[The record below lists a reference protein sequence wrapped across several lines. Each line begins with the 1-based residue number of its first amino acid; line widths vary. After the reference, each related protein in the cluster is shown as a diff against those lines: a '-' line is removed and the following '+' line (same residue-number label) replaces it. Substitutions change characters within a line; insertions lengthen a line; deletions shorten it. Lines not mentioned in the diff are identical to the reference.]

1 MKFKYKK
8 FFSYYKPYL
17 RLFLSVM
24 LFALIGAAI
33 TLILPLLIRYI
44 TKNVLQGDLKDALD
58 QMLKIGCIMLLL
70 IGLQLICSF
79 YVDYKGHAMGAMMER
94 DMRGELFEHYQ
105 KLSFGFY
112 DEQKTGKLMSR
123 ITNDLLTLSE
133 LYHHGPEDYVVYSL
147 KFFGTFLI
155 LLSINVKLT
164 LAVFAFLP
172 FMAVFSFHFNKRMR
186 KALEINWDRIGDINA
201 QVEDSLSGIR
211 VVKSFVNEEIEKKK
225 FAVENNRFLES
236 RKSIYRNEAYLYNGM
251 NAFIQLIMA
260 VVIVYGGANIINTSL
275 DLADLIT
282 YLLYVGN
289 LTEPIQKLNHVA
301 RQLQEGLA
309 SFNRFGEILET
320 EPEGENSVNAK
331 ELKKVQGKIEFKKVA
346 FIYPESNEY
355 VLKDLSL
362 EIESGDYIALIGSSG
377 VGKTTLCSLIPRFYS
392 PCEGEVLLD
401 GFNINDIKLDFLR
414 RNIGVVHQEVYLF
427 AGTVQENISYGRPE
441 ACEEEIIEAA
451 KKANAH
457 EFIMKLPNGYDT
469 YIGQR
474 GVKLSGGQKQ
484 RLSIARV
491 FLKNPP
497 VLIFDEATSAL
508 DIESEKVIQ
517 DSLESLVKGRT
528 TIVIAHRLSTIRNA
542 KRILVLA
549 KEGII
554 EQGTHEELIAFNG
567 SYAHLYNLQS
577 KI

>member
-1 MKFKYKK
+1 M
-8 FFSYYKPYL
+8 
-17 RLFLSVM
+17 
-24 LFALIGAAI
+24 
-33 TLILPLLIRYI
+33 
-44 TKNVLQGDLKDALD
+44 
-58 QMLKIGCIMLLL
+58 
-70 IGLQLICSF
+70 
-79 YVDYKGHAMGAMMER
+79 
-94 DMRGELFEHYQ
+94 
-105 KLSFGFY
+105 
-112 DEQKTGKLMSR
+112 
-123 ITNDLLTLSE
+123 
-133 LYHHGPEDYVVYSL
+133 
-147 KFFGTFLI
+147 
-155 LLSINVKLT
+155 SINVKLT

-211 VVKSFVNEEIEKKK
+211 VVKSFVNEGIEKKK

-260 VVIVYGGANIINTSL
+260 AVIVYGGANIINTSL

-320 EPEGENSVNAK
+320 EPEGENSADAM
-331 ELKKVQGKIEFKKVA
+331 ELEKVQGNIEFKNVA
-346 FIYPESNEY
+346 FIYPESKEY

-377 VGKTTLCSLIPRFYS
+377 VGKTTLCSLIPRFYT

-401 GFNINDIKLDFLR
+401 GFNINDIKLDTLR

-508 DIESEKVIQ
+508 DNESEKVIQ
-517 DSLESLVKGRT
+517 DSLENLVKGRT